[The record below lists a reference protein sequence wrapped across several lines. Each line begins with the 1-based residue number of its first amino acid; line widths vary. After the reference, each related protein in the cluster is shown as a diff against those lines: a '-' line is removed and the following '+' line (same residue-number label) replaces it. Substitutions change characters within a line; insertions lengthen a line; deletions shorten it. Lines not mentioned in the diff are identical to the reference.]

1 MPTDVFSLAGK
12 TAVVTGAGRGFGRAI
27 AIGFAGRGANVVV
40 GARTER
46 ELTATVAECLA
57 RGGKAAAL
65 PTDITSREACQRLIE
80 RAVAAFGGVDIVFC
94 NAATGLFGPAESI
107 SETDWNREMQ
117 VTIGG
122 YFNVAQSA
130 GRQMIKQRRGGSII
144 AMSAN
149 ASIVGYAEL
158 TAGAAAKGAVD
169 QMCRNL
175 ALEWGCHGIRVNSI
189 NPGYTEHVPEYGDVS
204 TGAGEDLEGGIR
216 MMTPLGRRARIE
228 ELVWP
233 AIFLASDA
241 SSFITGA
248 SLVVDGGYS
257 IK

>member
-1 MPTDVFSLAGK
+1 MQTDMFSLAGK
-12 TAVVTGAGRGFGRAI
+12 IAVVTGAGRGFGRAI
-27 AIGFAGRGANVVV
+27 ALGFAARGAKVVV

-46 ELTATVAECLA
+46 ELAATVAECVA
-57 RGGKAAAL
+57 RGGEAASL
-65 PTDITSREACQRLIE
+65 ETDISSRAACRRLVE
-80 RAVAAFGGVDIVFC
+80 LAVGRFGGVDIAFC
-94 NAATGLFGPAESI
+94 NAATGLFGPAENI
-107 SETDWNREMQ
+107 SEADWNLEMQ
-117 VTIGG
+117 VTIAG

-130 GRQMIKQRRGGSII
+130 GLQMIKQGRGGSII

-175 ALEWGCHGIRVNSI
+175 ALEWGVHGIRVNSM

-204 TGAGEDLEGGIR
+204 SGAGEDLEGGIR
-216 MMTPLGRRARIE
+216 MMTPMARRGRIE
-228 ELVWP
+228 EFIGP
-233 AIFLASDA
+233 AVFLASDA
-241 SSFITGA
+241 SSFVTGT

>member
-1 MPTDVFSLAGK
+1 MHTDLFSLAGK
-12 TAVVTGAGRGFGRAI
+12 TAIVTGAGRGFGRAV
-27 AIGFAGRGANVVV
+27 AIGFAARGANVVV
-40 GARTER
+40 GARTAD
-46 ELTATVAECLA
+46 ELSATVAEC
-57 RGGKAAAL
+57 AAAGGEAASL
-65 PTDITSREACQRLIE
+65 VTDITSRAACQRLVE
-80 RAVAAFGGVDIVFC
+80 CAVATFGGCDIAFC

-107 SETDWNREMQ
+107 SEDDWNREMQ
-117 VTIGG
+117 VTIAG

-130 GRQMIKQRRGGSII
+130 GRRMIKQGRGGSII

-149 ASIVGYAEL
+149 ASSVGYAEL

-175 ALEWGCHGIRVNSI
+175 ALEWGSHGIRVNTM
-189 NPGYTEHVPEYGDVS
+189 NPGYTEHIPEYGDVS
-204 TGAGEDLEGGIR
+204 TGAGEDLEAGIR
-216 MMTPLGRRARIE
+216 MMTPMARRGRIDE
-228 ELVWP
+228 FVGP

>member
-57 RGGKAAAL
+57 RGGKAAAVQ
-65 PTDITSREACQRLIE
+65 TDITSRAACQRLVE
-80 RAVAAFGGVDIVFC
+80 HAVAAFGGVDIAFC

-117 VTIGG
+117 VTIAG
-122 YFNVAQSA
+122 YFNIAQSV

-175 ALEWGCHGIRVNSI
+175 ALEWGCHGIRVNSM

-216 MMTPLGRRARIE
+216 MMTPMGRRARID

-233 AIFLASDA
+233 AVFLASDA

>member
-1 MPTDVFSLAGK
+1 MHTDAFSLAGK

-27 AIGFAGRGANVVV
+27 AVGFAARGANLVL
-40 GARTER
+40 GARTGH
-46 ELTATVAECLA
+46 ELAAVASQCIA
-57 RGGKAAAL
+57 GGANAVSQV
-65 PTDITSREACQRLIE
+65 TDITSRADCQRLVE
-80 RAVAAFGGVDIVFC
+80 TAVSSFGGVDVAFC

-107 SETDWNREMQ
+107 SEDDWNCEMQ
-117 VTIGG
+117 VTIAG

-130 GRQMIKQRRGGSII
+130 GRQMIRQGRGGSII

-175 ALEWGCHGIRVNSI
+175 ALEWGGHGIRVNSM
-189 NPGYTEHVPEYGDVS
+189 NPGYTEHVPDYGDVS
-204 TGAGEDLEGGIR
+204 TGAGDDLEGGIR
-216 MMTPLGRRARIE
+216 MMTPMRRRGRVE
-228 ELVWP
+228 EFVWP
-233 AIFLASDA
+233 AVFLASDA
-241 SSFITGA
+241 SSFITGT